1 MKVCAQSRCS
11 VCVCVC
17 VCVCACVCGG
27 VGCNGEATAVTL
39 AIWVPAQHSSTSPA
53 APTATSCPPRPRE
66 GKGTP
71 GNQSP
76 HLGLLR
82 GGESEYRPTSPF
94 LHPQKRGAVYTP
106 TPWPPTGTKDT
117 LTLPSSHGLQQKGFG
132 AVSSSPCRNN
142 HSVCQQ
148 TLTPKTVDLTPEDF
162 QNIKI
167 Y

>member
-1 MKVCAQSRCS
+1 MLRADAMC

-17 VCVCACVCGG
+17 VCVCGGG

-94 LHPQKRGAVYTP
+94 LRPQKWGAVYTP
-106 TPWPPTGTKDT
+106 TPWPLLCSIFNLNYLIFKIFI
-117 LTLPSSHGLQQKGFG
+117 LNCGLK
-132 AVSSSPCRNN
+132 
-142 HSVCQQ
+142 H
-148 TLTPKTVDLTPEDF
+148 TT
-162 QNIKI
+162 
-167 Y
+167 